1 MEYLLPILDWVLPVA
16 GAVLTI
22 LIAALAKKHLRFPV
36 EILVKPKEKSQSDIR
51 HKFELLP
58 MNKQLVHNKMKSLKN
73 WLGQLELQII
83 IFTSAKRSCET
94 LAKALNGQ
102 GFKAI
107 AYHSGYEQAR
117 REESLAKF
125 KNKYFSIKLQI
136 NMVYIFVKGYS
147 NYYSIRGFSE
157 YAANNKINICN
168 IMIIILI
175 TSIIV
180 MHILY
185 Y

>member
-1 MEYLLPILDWVLPVA
+1 
-16 GAVLTI
+16 
-22 LIAALAKKHLRFPV
+22 
-36 EILVKPKEKSQSDIR
+36 
-51 HKFELLP
+51 
-58 MNKQLVHNKMKSLKN
+58 MNKQIVHNKMKSLKN

-125 KNKYFSIKLQI
+125 KNKY
-136 NMVYIFVKGYS
+136 
-147 NYYSIRGFSE
+147 
-157 YAANNKINICN
+157 
-168 IMIIILI
+168 I
-175 TSIIV
+175 T
-180 MHILY
+180 L
-185 Y
+185 